1 MRRRRCTISVF
12 LLAGVIAP
20 ACQKRHPNFAPPP
33 APQPQQNAITA
44 PAELPQPPEVPPEPS
59 QPVIPAPTLPP
70 EVPPPP
76 APATPQP
83 RPRRPAPSDTRTQPY
98 PAEVP
103 TPQQPAEPPRLS
115 TKTTPEQERDLN
127 TQIDQSLN
135 NAETSLRAIQNRT
148 LGKEQQGAVA
158 QVRSFIRQ
166 AREMRVSDL
175 PAARS
180 LAQRAEILARDLAS
194 SLR

>member
-1 MRRRRCTISVF
+1 MRRRRWNISVF
-12 LLAGVIAP
+12 LLAGIIVP
-20 ACQKRHPNFAPPP
+20 ACQKKHPNFTAPPP
-33 APQPQQNAITA
+33 PQPQQIAPA
-44 PAELPQPPEVPPEPS
+44 PAEFPQPPEVAPEPN
-59 QPVIPAPTLPP
+59 QTVMPAPSLPP

-83 RPRRPAPSDTRTQPY
+83 RARRPAPSDTRAQPS
-98 PAEVP
+98 PTEVP
-103 TPQQPAEPPRLS
+103 TPAQTAEPPRLG
-115 TKTTPEQERDLN
+115 TKTTPERERDLN

-135 NAETSLRAIQNRT
+135 NAETSLRAIQNRA
-148 LGKEQQGAVA
+148 LSKDQEGVVA

-180 LAQRAEILARDLAS
+180 LAQRAEILAGDLAGS
-194 SLR
+194 IR